1 MKVIQL
7 TKDTKH
13 DIYQQISSLHKSS
26 LTKTIATTLT
36 TNRLSRLYIFMIKN
50 NLLKVIYI
58 QIGETIAGCAS
69 YGKKNLNYTYKQ
81 LFQLCLISI
90 PGLILHPLVWIIESY
105 YKKGLYKDQ
114 KFESKLVTLF
124 VNKELQNKSIASDLV
139 SYIKENEPLPIV
151 VDTRNINHSALNFY
165 NKNGFHIV
173 NKNERNTVLLFQNT

>member
-1 MKVIQL
+1 M
-7 TKDTKH
+7 
-13 DIYQQISSLHKSS
+13 
-26 LTKTIATTLT
+26 
-36 TNRLSRLYIFMIKN
+36 
-50 NLLKVIYI
+50 
-58 QIGETIAGCAS
+58 
-69 YGKKNLNYTYKQ
+69 
-81 LFQLCLISI
+81 
-90 PGLILHPLVWIIESY
+90 WIIESY

-124 VNKELQNKSIASDLV
+124 VNKELHNKSIASDLV

>member
-1 MKVIQL
+1 
-7 TKDTKH
+7 
-13 DIYQQISSLHKSS
+13 
-26 LTKTIATTLT
+26 
-36 TNRLSRLYIFMIKN
+36 MIKN

-69 YGKKNLNYTYKQ
+69 YGQKNLNYTYKQ

-124 VNKELQNKSIASDLV
+124 VNKELHNKSIASDLV